1 MPRTYYDST
10 NFFPSQNK
18 LAYNLPSFWKTQ
30 SMHKSTVEMTT
41 QRPNTS
47 PANNIG
53 PNIDKPEKFQTF
65 PSKLDT
71 NIRIF
76 HAIQLS
82 KDKFDIRQVYP
93 IETNLNQRLSPN
105 VLNGEGFATA
115 TSVTSA
121 DTPVSIPALQQS
133 EWSLGGATL
142 ILEPSSKAVSGNGG
156 TAISSPVSRA
166 ILRKNMG
173 TRVIYRPE
181 SVAVAGVGGTAHAQS
196 DLILDYVE

>member
-10 NFFPSQNK
+10 NFFPSRDK
-18 LAYNLPSFWKTQ
+18 VSYNLPLLKLLQNQFVHKT
-30 SMHKSTVEMTT
+30 TVEMTT
-41 QRPNTS
+41 RRPNMS
-47 PANNIG
+47 PSY
-53 PNIDKPEKFQTF
+53 IDKPEKLQSL
-65 PSKLDT
+65 PSELKT
-71 NIRIF
+71 NIQIF
-76 HAIQLS
+76 HAIQVS
-82 KDKFDIRQVYP
+82 KDKFDIRRIYP
-93 IETNLNQRLSPN
+93 IETNQRLEPN
-105 VLNGEGFATA
+105 VFNGNGFATA

-121 DTPVSIPALQQS
+121 DQPVSIPALQQS

-173 TRVIYRPE
+173 TRVLYRPE

>member
-18 LAYNLPSFWKTQ
+18 VAYNLPTLKFWNNQPMYK
-30 SMHKSTVEMTT
+30 MTVEMTT
-41 QRPNTS
+41 KRPNVS
-47 PANNIG
+47 PTN
-53 PNIDKPEKFQTF
+53 KPEKLESLPSELKTNFQ
-65 PSKLDT
+65 L
-71 NIRIF
+71 F

-82 KDKFDIRQVYP
+82 KDKFYIRQVYP
-93 IETNLNQRLSPN
+93 IEMDLNKRLSSI
-105 VLNGEGFATA
+105 VSNGDGFATA
-115 TSVTSA
+115 TSITSA
-121 DTPVSIPALQQS
+121 DRPVFIPALQQS
-133 EWSLGGATL
+133 ESSLGGATL
-142 ILEPSSKAVSGNGG
+142 ILEPSSKAVAGNGG

-173 TRVIYRPE
+173 TRVLYRPE